1 MYYYIYDS
9 FLNNRRYNNIL
20 ARIENRL
27 TDLGINGKISRLSM
41 LKNVG
46 QVLKEEVE
54 KGVKTIVIVGDDKTV
69 GQMIN
74 VVAGLNTIIGFIP
87 IGNSQIANLLNIPE
101 GESACDVLSARII
114 RKIDLGKINDH
125 YFITSVEM
133 AGQGITIKCDDNY
146 FINLPH
152 KNNIVNI
159 SNLNYCF
166 NTETIVDDNL
176 LDLFIQST
184 KRKLLINKKT
194 SLTHLKGKS
203 INIECIKTI
212 PILLNDEKRIVK
224 TPAKINIAAK
234 KLKIVAGK
242 IIPSKKIP
250 L

>member
-9 FLNNRRYNNIL
+9 FLNNKKYNNVL

-41 LKNVG
+41 LKNVK
-46 QVLKEEVE
+46 QVLNEEVK
-54 KGVKTIVIVGDDKTV
+54 KGVETIVIVGDDKTI

-74 VVAGLNTIIGFIP
+74 VVANLNTIIGFIP
-87 IGNSQIANLLNIPE
+87 IGKSEIGNLLNIPS
-101 GESACDVLSARII
+101 GETACDVLSARII
-114 RKIDLGKINDH
+114 RKIDLGKINNY
-125 YFITSVEM
+125 YFITSIEI
-133 AGQGITIKCDDNY
+133 GGRGITINCDNNY
-146 FINLPH
+146 VINLPH
-152 KNNIVNI
+152 KNNIINV

-166 NTETIVDDNL
+166 NTETVVDDGE

-184 KRKLLINKKT
+184 KSGLFGGKKT
-194 SLTHLKGKS
+194 SLTHLTFQD
-203 INIECIKTI
+203 IEITSNKTL

-224 TPAKINIAAK
+224 TPATIGVVKK

-250 L
+250 E